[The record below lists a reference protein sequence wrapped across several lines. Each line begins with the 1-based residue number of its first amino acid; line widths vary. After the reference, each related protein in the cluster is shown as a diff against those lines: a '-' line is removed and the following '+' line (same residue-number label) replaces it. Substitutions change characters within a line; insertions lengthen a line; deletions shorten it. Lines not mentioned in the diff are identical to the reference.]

1 MFYNNENNS
10 YNNHWYKWAADG
22 TEKEQLF
29 YDIRQLVEDMIR
41 ELVPPMI
48 EEYIKGTEEIINFNV
63 ETLLNGKVIDMKN
76 INRDLE
82 EYIYQAY
89 RLQIM

>member
-1 MFYNNENNS
+1 
-10 YNNHWYKWAADG
+10 
-22 TEKEQLF
+22 
-29 YDIRQLVEDMIR
+29 MIR

-82 EYIYQAY
+82 EYI
-89 RLQIM
+89 LNQIKRNIGGNS